1 MPIDERSSERLR
13 KALADY
19 KDIREVKMFGGLC
32 FMLDGHMLCGTGWNG
47 LMFRVGREQHAAALA
62 RGARPMEQKGRQMP
76 GFVWVEPG
84 SLDDR
89 ALRSWLDM
97 ARRHVATL
105 PPRK

>member
-1 MPIDERSSERLR
+1 
-13 KALADY
+13 
-19 KDIREVKMFGGLC
+19 
-32 FMLDGHMLCGTGWNG
+32 
-47 LMFRVGREQHAAALA
+47 
-62 RGARPMEQKGRQMP
+62 MEQKGRQMP